1 MRPPERITPAES
13 DHDRDAQIVA
23 VLAAYLKAV
32 DDGQEPDRRAW
43 LASHPHLADDL
54 AAFLDGEER
63 FHRLGSSAPRPPA
76 TGETLAEGTD
86 FGPYVILEIIARGGM
101 GIVYRARHKALDRM
115 VALKMILGGELAG
128 EEDHRR
134 FRDEAGAIAQ
144 LDHPNIVPIF
154 EVGEYRGRGF
164 YAMKLIEGGGLDR
177 SPFAPRDP
185 RGVARLMVDV
195 ARAVHHAHQRG
206 ILHRDLKPS
215 NILIDHEGRPH
226 VADFGLAKRL
236 GASSAE
242 ATRTGLVLGTPSYM
256 APEQTSRGPGALT
269 TATDVYGLGAVLYAL
284 LSGRP
289 PFRGDS
295 ILETIEQVRIRE
307 PEPPSRPDGA
317 IDRDLQTICLTCL
330 RKEPDRRYPSAAA
343 MADDLERWL
352 AGEPISARPMRNA
365 ERIAR
370 WIRREPLSAGLG
382 AAVILLAAISVIG
395 LVASNRII
403 ARERDEARAQRRIAQ
418 ERSRQAR
425 RAVDDMYTRVAER
438 WLYDQPMLT
447 GVQREFLEKALR
459 FYESLADD
467 DGDPSIAVDRA
478 RALGRM
484 AWIRLRLGRPD
495 RDFEVLDRPVRI
507 LKALCSREP
516 ERLDYLEELG
526 DAYSNLGAVL
536 SEQRLW
542 EPANRAI
549 EGAAGAYAKLV
560 ERRPTEP
567 NYRTSMA
574 LARAKL
580 GIQYQS
586 IGHAIEAIRL
596 GRGALTAL
604 DDLARDLP
612 GRSGPEVS
620 GARMRVLEELGCIL
634 ADNRRFDEAAAVL
647 NESLAIAGRLPA
659 GTVTRQDLSH
669 RTGHM
674 GIDLAEALDHLG
686 RDGEAESVIG
696 QALSHFER
704 LARDY
709 PDLPPYQVDLVDAR
723 LVRTMI
729 RARTG
734 HQAEAMEQ
742 IRRLVEQAEALAS
755 SYPDL
760 VLCRRTLLATLLE
773 SGRLLGETQ
782 GDSAERRRIARR
794 AIRVAEGLAAIDPS
808 GVHPRHQLACARVD
822 LARIEPDPETARE
835 QFDLA
840 IGAMEILVR
849 ECPDLV
855 AFRQSL
861 AIAHSARG
869 DQYTREGSG
878 IRALADYQQAAEF
891 FSEVGRRAADD
902 PEFTGTFARFLSVCP
917 ASQVRDPT
925 RAARLVRQALRKHPL
940 RGELRSVLALA
951 CYRAGDLSGAIAAAK
966 ESLRLGNGE
975 GETDRLILALASQRS
990 SNVDPARQWIQRDST
1005 GLFDLRD
1012 EAAKILGPLNPPHKP
1027 PHDRSP

>member
-1 MRPPERITPAES
+1 MRRPDPNTPAAP
-13 DHDRDAQIVA
+13 DFDREAQIVA

-32 DDGQEPDRRAW
+32 DDGEAPDHRAW
-43 LASHPHLADDL
+43 LASHPDLADDL
-54 AAFLDGEER
+54 AGFLDGEER
-63 FHRLGSSAPRPPA
+63 FHRLGSSAPRLPA
-76 TGETLAEGTD
+76 TGESLAEGTD
-86 FGPYVILEIIARGGM
+86 FGPYVVLGTIARGGM
-101 GIVYRARHKALDRM
+101 GIVYRARHKALDRL

-154 EVGEYRGRGF
+154 EVGEHRGHGF

-177 SPFAPRDP
+177 SPFTPRDP
-185 RGVARLMVDV
+185 RGVARMMVDV

-236 GASSAE
+236 GPDSAE

-256 APEQTSRGPGALT
+256 APEQTSKGPGALT

-284 LSGRP
+284 LAGRP

-307 PEPPSRPDGA
+307 PEPPSRPGGA

-352 AGEPISARPMRNA
+352 AGEPISARPMRNI
-365 ERIAR
+365 ERVAR
-370 WIRREPLSAGLG
+370 WVRREPLSAGLG
-382 AAVILLAAISVIG
+382 AAVLLLAASGVIG
-395 LVASNRII
+395 LVASNRMI

-447 GVQREFLEKALR
+447 GVHREFLEKALR

-467 DGDPSIAVDRA
+467 DGDPSIEVDRA

-495 RDFEVLDRPVRI
+495 RDLELLDRPVRL

-516 ERLDYLEELG
+516 NRLDYLEELG

-542 EPANRAI
+542 EPANLAI
-549 EGAAGAYAKLV
+549 EGAADAYAELV
-560 ERRPTEP
+560 QRRPTEP
-567 NYRTSMA
+567 TYRTSMA

-586 IGHAIEAIRL
+586 IGRAIEALRL

-612 GRSGPEVS
+612 GRSGPQGL

-634 ADNRRFDEAAAVL
+634 ADNRQFDEAARVL
-647 NESLAIAGRLPA
+647 TESLAIAGRLPA
-659 GTVTRQDLSH
+659 GTVSRQDLSH

-674 GIDLAEALDHLG
+674 GIHLAQALDQLG
-686 RDGEAESVIG
+686 RDDEAESTIG
-696 QALSHFER
+696 QALSHFEQ

-723 LVRTMI
+723 LVRSMI

-734 HQAEAMEQ
+734 HRAEAMEEV
-742 IRRLVEQAEALAS
+742 RRLVERAEALAS

-760 VLCRRTLLATLLE
+760 VLCRRTLLATLLQL
-773 SGRLLGETQ
+773 GRLLGEPT
-782 GDSAERRRIARR
+782 GDSAERLRITRR
-794 AIRVAEGLAAIDPS
+794 AIQVAEGLAAIDPS
-808 GVHPRHQLACARVD
+808 GVHPRHQLACARLD
-822 LARIEPDPETARE
+822 LASIAPDPEIARD
-835 QFDLA
+835 QLGHA
-840 IGAMEILVR
+840 IEALERLVR

-861 AIAHSARG
+861 AMAHAARG
-869 DQYTREGSG
+869 DQYRREGSP
-878 IRALADYQQAAEF
+878 IKAVAAYREARAV
-891 FSEVGRRAADD
+891 FSEVARRAEDD
-902 PEFTGTFARFLSVCP
+902 PEFTSTFARFLSICP
-917 ASQVRDPT
+917 ATEVRNPA
-925 RAARLVRQALRKHPL
+925 RAASLVRHALPRFPR
-940 RGELRSVLALA
+940 RGELPSALALA
-951 CYRAGDLSGAIAAAK
+951 CYQAGDLSGAIAAAE

-975 GETDRLILALASQRS
+975 GETDRLILALAYQRS
-990 SNVDPARQWIQRDST
+990 GDKDRARRWTRLVST
-1005 GLFDLRD
+1005 VLFDLRD
-1012 EAAKILGPLNPPHKP
+1012 EAAKILAPLDQTHPSSEDWPP
-1027 PHDRSP
+1027 